1 MKRIIITSV
10 IAALSLAGMGISQA
24 HVSHQGSTGTSHTY
38 LVKVEGKG
46 GMGTKHEAVI
56 VEGKTVKG
64 NEVKDLKLSEGQ
76 TPTVKF
82 GSMECTVKHGHMNKN
97 EIEVKINHKNGTCEA
112 FVSKSGHHKSHENKN
127 MSNENK
133 NTSVKTQSTK
143 Y

>member
-24 HVSHQGSTGTSHTY
+24 HVHQASMETHTY

-46 GMGTKHEAVI
+46 VGAVKQET
-56 VEGKTVKG
+56 VTVDGKTVTR
-64 NEVKDLKLSEGQ
+64 NEVKGLKFSEGQ
-76 TPTVKF
+76 TPTVKY

-97 EIEVKINHKNGTCEA
+97 EIEVKINHKNGSCEA
-112 FVSKSGHHKSHENKN
+112 FVSKSGHKPHENK
-127 MSNENK
+127 S
-133 NTSVKTQSTK
+133 TSVKTQSTK